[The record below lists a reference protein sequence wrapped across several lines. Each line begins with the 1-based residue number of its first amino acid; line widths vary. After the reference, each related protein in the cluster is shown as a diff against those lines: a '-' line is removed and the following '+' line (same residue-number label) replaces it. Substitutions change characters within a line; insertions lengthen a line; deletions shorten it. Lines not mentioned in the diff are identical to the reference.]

1 MRILFLG
8 SPAFAVPPL
17 QALVA
22 KGYEVVGVMTQPDRP
37 TGRHSTLIAPPVKQ
51 AALELG
57 LPVLQPETLR
67 DASLLQQLKE
77 LKIDVGVVAAY
88 GELLRKAILTLPP
101 LGYLNIHPSLLPL
114 QRGPAPVAG
123 AILAGEQEVGVSIMK
138 LDKGMDSGPILAQAK
153 IPLEP
158 TMRTGTLTD
167 LLFNLG
173 SKLLLEV
180 LPPYAAGTLPLV
192 PQDHS
197 RATFTKIIQ
206 KSDGQ
211 IAWNLPAEVI
221 ERLLRAYDP
230 WPGTYTFWKQQPLKI
245 SAGKVHSLPQTAQVP
260 GTILSLPGVV
270 NPLVRT
276 GEGALE
282 LEQVQP
288 AGKRAMTGQEWL
300 RGQRAALGQQ
310 LG

>member
-22 KGYEVVGVMTQPDRP
+22 KGYEVVGVLTQPDRP
-37 TGRHSTLIAPPVKQ
+37 AGRHRTLIAPPVKQ
-51 AALELG
+51 AAQELG

-67 DASLLQQLKE
+67 DASFIQQLKE
-77 LKIDVGVVAAY
+77 LKIEVGVVAAY

-153 IPLEP
+153 IPLES

-167 LLFNLG
+167 LLFDLG

-221 ERLLRAYDP
+221 ERRLRAYDP

-245 SAGKVHSLPQTAQVP
+245 LAGKVHSFPQTAQAP
-260 GTILSLPGVV
+260 GTILSLPEIA

-282 LEQVQP
+282 LEQVQL
-288 AGKRAMTGQEWL
+288 AGKRQMPGQEWL